1 MTADA
6 GLVFS
11 RFVHFTALLF
21 AFGICFFPLYAFS
34 GSEVAARWNM
44 RSRFKASLLAAC
56 LVALVSGVFWLVF
69 TAASMAGSL
78 AEVLNS
84 NTLASVLGES
94 AFGRVW
100 TIHLALI
107 IVLCSLAAAD
117 FWGRPRSAFLIVALS
132 AACLASLA
140 GVGHTQEEEGAA
152 FLMRIAADGAHLL
165 AAGAWLGGLV
175 ALLAVLPSKA
185 GLADRSKSDVGH
197 VLMRFSGTG
206 YWAVAILLGTGLIN
220 MWYQVPDLSQL
231 TAAFYGQLLILKL
244 GLFGL
249 MLVLAVVN
257 RFWLVPALV
266 GSGARNLHRLRN
278 HIIGEQVLGVLII
291 ALVSVIGTLAPFGE

>member
-1 MTADA
+1 VTADA

-34 GSEVAARWNM
+34 GSEAAARWNM
-44 RSRFKASLLAAC
+44 RSRFKASFLTAC
-56 LVALVSGVFWLVF
+56 FVALISGVFWLVF

-78 AEVLNS
+78 AEVNS

-107 IVLCSLAAAD
+107 IVLCFLAAAD
-117 FWGRPRSAFLIVALS
+117 LWGRPRSAYLIVALS
-132 AACLASLA
+132 AACLTSLA

-152 FLMRIAADGAHLL
+152 LLMRAAADGAHLL

-185 GLADRSKSDVGH
+185 GSADRSKSDVGH
-197 VLMRFSGTG
+197 VLMRFSGMG
-206 YWAVAILLGTGLIN
+206 YCAVAILLGTGLIN
-220 MWYQVPDLSQL
+220 SWFQVPNLSQL
-231 TAAFYGQLLILKL
+231 TSALYGQLLILKL

-257 RFWLVPALV
+257 RFWLVPALA
-266 GSGARNLHRLRN
+266 GSGARNLLRLRN
-278 HIIGEQVLGVLII
+278 HIISEQVLGVFII
-291 ALVSVIGTLAPFGE
+291 ALVSVIGTLAPFGEQ